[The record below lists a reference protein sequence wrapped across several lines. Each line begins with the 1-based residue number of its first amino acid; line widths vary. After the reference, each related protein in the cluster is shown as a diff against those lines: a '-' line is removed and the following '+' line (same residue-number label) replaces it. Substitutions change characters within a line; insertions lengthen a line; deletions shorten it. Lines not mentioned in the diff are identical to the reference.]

1 MALTQVPPAL
11 LTSTTG
17 TGSTVVLSASP
28 TFTGTITTPGV
39 TFSDASSQTAAASPY
54 VLKNRIINGDMRI
67 DQRNAGAEKNPA
79 VTDTYY
85 VDRWA
90 VASGAASKFKIQ
102 QDAGAVTPPTGFN
115 DYLGCTSLSAYT
127 AGASEQFGIYQPI
140 EGYNVADLAFGTAS
154 AKTITISFWVRSS
167 LTGTFGG
174 SVRNSAA
181 NRSYVFSYT
190 ISVAN
195 TWEQKSVTIT
205 GDTSG
210 TWFVTNGVGMYVF
223 FSIGSGSTVS
233 GTAGSWAAANYVSAT
248 GATSVV
254 GTNGATFY
262 ITGVQLEQNTSAT
275 PFERRLIGTELEL
288 CQRYFEKSYNQ
299 ATSIASATQT
309 GMILMPNVLNFSSSA
324 YTQAIY
330 YKVNKRAT
338 PTVTPYAY
346 NGTSGQWNTGV
357 IGVNEQL
364 GNATID
370 ASSESKFGLVIAYT
384 VTPNCAYGQFAASA
398 EL

>member
-28 TFTGTITTPGV
+28 TFTGTVTTPSV
-39 TFSDASSQTAAASPY
+39 TFSDSSSQTAAASPY

-67 DQRNAGAEKNPA
+67 DQRNAGAATAN
-79 VTDTYY
+79 TINGYTI
-85 VDRWA
+85 DRWA
-90 VASGAASKFKIQ
+90 VNQSVTGKLIAQ
-102 QDAGAVTPPTGFN
+102 QNAGSVTPPTGFTN
-115 DYLGCTSLSAYT
+115 YLGVTSQSAYSVLT
-127 AGASEQFGIYQPI
+127 GDFYILNQNI
-140 EGYNVADLAFGTAS
+140 EGYNIADLAWGTAN

-174 SVRNSAA
+174 ALENSAQDR
-181 NRSYVFSYT
+181 NYPFTYT

-195 TWEQKSVTIT
+195 TWELKSVTIA

-210 TWFVTNGVGMYVF
+210 TWLTTNGVGIRVIF
-223 FSIGSGSTVS
+223 GLGVGSTLS
-233 GTAGSWAAANYVSAT
+233 GPAGAWSATQYFSAT

-275 PFERRLIGTELEL
+275 PFERRLYGQELAN
-288 CQRYFEKSYNQ
+288 CQRYYTQIAVSDNVGQNGGNNGSGYQ
-299 ATSIASATQT
+299 VYTSMYFAFKQTMRSAPTIIENLSIETNVAGTQT
-309 GMILMPNVLNFSSSA
+309 FTTSVDGYVVKHGNTTAA
-324 YTQAIY
+324 YTYIA
-330 YKVNKRAT
+330 
-338 PTVTPYAY
+338 
-346 NGTSGQWNTGV
+346 GTG
-357 IGVNEQL
+357 
-364 GNATID
+364 
-370 ASSESKFGLVIAYT
+370 KF
-384 VTPNCAYGQFAASA
+384 NA